1 MQTSAQSGVCIKDF
15 FVELGKRFYEK
26 YKDGGFDDS
35 LLDYANFDLKKNN
48 SNSKNMKKKC
58 C

>member
-15 FVELGKRFYEK
+15 FMELGKRFYER
-26 YKDGGFDDS
+26 YKDGGFDESVLDS
-35 LLDYANFDLKKNN
+35 TNFDIKNETFVQ
-48 SNSKNMKKKC
+48 KNDKKKC

>member
-15 FVELGKRFYEK
+15 FMELGKRFYER
-26 YKDGGFDDS
+26 YKNGGFDDS
-35 LLDYANFDLKKNN
+35 ILDCGNFDLKKDNFN
-48 SNSKNMKKKC
+48 QKNEKKNC